1 MFWCLKTEHRNYS
14 CIEATKE
21 NQFLVL
27 APNLINMANTIKVGL
42 FLFVPV
48 LMVKELV
55 INKKKISEE

>member
-1 MFWCLKTEHRNYS
+1 
-14 CIEATKE
+14 
-21 NQFLVL
+21 
-27 APNLINMANTIKVGL
+27 MANTIKVGL